1 MDAYEISLDGVEN
14 LPDLGNAPDKIV
26 RFATMAVNKAV
37 DRARANAAR
46 RIRAQVA
53 FPATYLT
60 GEDARLYVKKRAK
73 KDDLEGV
80 VTGRFR
86 ATSLARF
93 AKDTSQAQVRKRGG
107 LTVEVKPGEARFM
120 KGAFLVRLRAGASK
134 TDTKF
139 NLGVA
144 IRLKSGQR
152 PRNSRAAVEL
162 ARNVWLLYGPSVNQV
177 FQTVRADVAP
187 ETRDFLINEFMRLL
201 DVEGL

>member
-46 RIRAQVA
+46 RIRQQVA

-93 AKDTSQAQVRKRGG
+93 TKDTSQAQVRKRGG
-107 LTVEVKPGEARFM
+107 LTVEVKPGEARFL
-120 KGAFLVRLRAGASK
+120 KGAFLVRLRAGAAK

-144 IRLKSGQR
+144 IRLKSDQR

>member
-46 RIRAQVA
+46 RIRQQVA

-93 AKDTSQAQVRKRGG
+93 TKDTSQAQVRKRGG
-107 LTVEVKPGEARFM
+107 LTVEVKPGEARFL
-120 KGAFLVRLRAGASK
+120 KGAFLVRLRAGAAK

>member
-1 MDAYEISLDGVEN
+1 MALRQASMLYAKRTLPNLFDLCGPFQIDGNFGTPAGLAEMLLQSHQLDQGDLRIIDL
-14 LPDLGNAPDKIV
+14 LPALP
-26 RFATMAVNKAV
+26 KAWPAGSFRGL
-37 DRARANAAR
+37 RA
-46 RIRAQVA
+46 
-53 FPATYLT
+53 
-60 GEDARLYVKKRAK
+60 
-73 KDDLEGV
+73 
-80 VTGRFR
+80 
-86 ATSLARF
+86 
-93 AKDTSQAQVRKRGG
+93 RGG
-107 LTVEVKPGEARFM
+107 LTVEVKPGEARFL
-120 KGAFLVRLRAGASK
+120 KGAFLVRLRAGAAK